1 MRMVYGLMLLAL
13 LAACSVG
20 PDYKRPQF
28 WDNQALENTLGIADN
43 NYPISVFWYQ
53 AFGDETLNWLVGEA
67 LRSSPSVKI
76 ALSRLHQARYSLNI
90 NRVSYWPTV
99 DANGTYNYAY
109 APKYEELGDKTSY
122 FRGGLDASWE
132 IDIWGGGRRQTESY
146 AALYRAAADN
156 LNDVLLSMTAEVA
169 NIYILL
175 RTMQEQLRISHEN
188 LKLQQDILETVRA
201 KYKSGLADDAALNQA
216 EYAVQ
221 TTKALIPDLEYQENA
236 YKNALAILLGRLPG
250 SVEGLEPSSSNPVAV
265 TFDFNLNLLSE
276 FPLEAVRGR
285 PDVRAAENML
295 ISKNAD
301 IGRAV
306 AALFPSVSISAA
318 LGWQGHLFRDLGR
331 SENAA
336 YGYTPAVNLPI
347 FHWGALVNQVKLSK
361 AVKEEY
367 VYSYQNALLGAVE
380 EIKNSITAV
389 DREYEKN
396 GALQKSAANMKK
408 VLSSMKIKYKEGLI
422 EFSDLLSTEQR
433 LLEAQ
438 NNLAASRG
446 AVYQKII
453 GFYKAV
459 GGGYF
464 WYGSRR

>member
-1 MRMVYGLMLLAL
+1 MRVRLMYGIVPMAL

-20 PDYKRPQF
+20 PDYKRPEF
-28 WDNQALENTLGIADN
+28 WDKQALESSLGVVEN
-43 NYPISVFWYQ
+43 NYPVSVFWYQ

-67 LRSSPSVKI
+67 LRSSPNVKI

-90 NRVSYWPTV
+90 NRVEYWPTI
-99 DANGTYNYAY
+99 DANGSYNYAY
-109 APKYEELGDKTSY
+109 APKYAELGDKTSY

-146 AALYRAAADN
+146 MALYKAAADN
-156 LNDVLLSMTAEVA
+156 FNDVLLSMTAEVA
-169 NIYILL
+169 NTYILL
-175 RTMQEQLRISHEN
+175 RTMQEQLRISNEN
-188 LKLQQDILETVRA
+188 LKLQQDILATVQA
-201 KYKSGLADDAALNQA
+201 KYKSGLADDAALHQA

-221 TTKALIPDLEYQENA
+221 TTKALIPDLEYQEQA
-236 YKNALAILLGRLPG
+236 YKNALAILLGRLPD
-250 SVEGLEPSSSNPVAV
+250 SVDGLELSDINPVAV
-265 TFDFNLNLLSE
+265 TFNFDLDRLAE
-276 FPLEAVRGR
+276 FPLDAVRNR

-306 AALFPSVSISAA
+306 AAMFPSVSISAA

-336 YGYTPAVNLPI
+336 YGYTPAISLPL

-361 AVKEEY
+361 SVKEEY
-367 VYSYQNALLGAVE
+367 VYSYQNALLNAAE
-380 EIKNSITAV
+380 EIKNSMVAV
-389 DREYEKN
+389 EREYEKN
-396 GALQKSAANMKK
+396 TALQKSASSMKK
-408 VLSSMKIKYKEGLI
+408 VLSSMKVKYKEGLI

-433 LLEAQ
+433 LLEVQ

-453 GFYKAV
+453 SFYKAV
-459 GGGYF
+459 GGGY
-464 WYGSRR
+464 

>member
-1 MRMVYGLMLLAL
+1 MRVRLMYGIVPMAL

-20 PDYKRPQF
+20 PDYKRPEF
-28 WDNQALENTLGIADN
+28 WDKQALESSLGVVEN
-43 NYPISVFWYQ
+43 NYPVSVFWYQ

-67 LRSSPSVKI
+67 LRSSPNVKI

-90 NRVSYWPTV
+90 NRVEYWPTI
-99 DANGTYNYAY
+99 DANGSYNYAY
-109 APKYEELGDKTSY
+109 APKYAELGDKTSY

-146 AALYRAAADN
+146 MALYKAAADN
-156 LNDVLLSMTAEVA
+156 FNDVLLSMTAEVA
-169 NIYILL
+169 NTYILL
-175 RTMQEQLRISHEN
+175 RTMQEQLRISNEN
-188 LKLQQDILETVRA
+188 LKLQQDILATVQA
-201 KYKSGLADDAALNQA
+201 KYKSGLADDAALHQA

-221 TTKALIPDLEYQENA
+221 TTKALIPDLEYQEQA
-236 YKNALAILLGRLPG
+236 YKNALAILLGRLPD
-250 SVEGLEPSSSNPVAV
+250 SVDGLEPSDTNPVAV
-265 TFDFNLNLLSE
+265 TFNFDLDRLVE
-276 FPLEAVRGR
+276 FPLDAVRNR

-306 AALFPSVSISAA
+306 AAMFPSVSISAA

-336 YGYTPAVNLPI
+336 YGYTPAISLPL

-361 AVKEEY
+361 SVKEEY
-367 VYSYQNALLGAVE
+367 VYSYQNALLNAAE
-380 EIKNSITAV
+380 EIKNSMVAV
-389 DREYEKN
+389 EREYEKN
-396 GALQKSAANMKK
+396 TALQKSASSMKK
-408 VLSSMKIKYKEGLI
+408 VLSSMKVKYKEGLI

-453 GFYKAV
+453 SFYKAV
-459 GGGYF
+459 GGGY
-464 WYGSRR
+464 

>member
-1 MRMVYGLMLLAL
+1 MMRLMYGVMPLAL

-20 PDYKRPQF
+20 PDYKRPEF
-28 WDNQALENTLGIADN
+28 WDNQALESSLGIVKND
-43 NYPISVFWYQ
+43 YPVSIFWYQ

-67 LRSSPSVKI
+67 LRNSPNVKS

-90 NRVSYWPTV
+90 NRVSYWPTL
-99 DANGTYNYAY
+99 DANGVYNYAY
-109 APKYEELGDKTSY
+109 APKYAELGDKTSY

-146 AALYRAAADN
+146 MALYRAAADN
-156 LNDVLLSMTAEVA
+156 FNDVLLSMTAEVA
-169 NIYILL
+169 NTYVLM
-175 RTMQEQLRISHEN
+175 RTMQEKLRISNEN
-188 LKLQQDILETVRA
+188 LKLQQDILATVQA
-201 KYKSGLADDAALNQA
+201 KYRSGLADDAALNQA

-250 SVEGLEPSSSNPVAV
+250 SVEGLEPSEKNLVSV
-265 TFDFNLNLLSE
+265 TFNFDLNRLAE
-276 FPLEAVRGR
+276 FPLESVRER

-295 ISKNAD
+295 VSKNAD

-306 AALFPSVSISAA
+306 AAMFPSVSISAA

-336 YGYTPAVNLPI
+336 YGYTPAVSLPI
-347 FHWGALVNQVKLSK
+347 FHWGALMNQVKLSK
-361 AVKEEY
+361 SVKEEY
-367 VYSYQNALLGAVE
+367 VYSYQSALLNAVE
-380 EIKNSITAV
+380 EIKNSMTAV

-396 GALQKSAANMKK
+396 TALQKSASSMKK
-408 VLSSMKIKYKEGLI
+408 VLSSMRTKYKEGLI

-433 LLEAQ
+433 LLDAQ

-459 GGGYF
+459 GGGY
-464 WYGSRR
+464 